1 MSTATDTRVKELADL
16 FVRFLETNTAPE
28 GLFTDDVFLDLTLP
42 QWRLQARGPEEIVA
56 MRRRS
61 HPFLGTVPRHR
72 LDATPTGFVL
82 EFEESWEDG
91 QGTWYCRELMRAD
104 VRDGR
109 IAEAAVYCT
118 GDWDQATRA
127 AHAREVV
134 LLRP

>member
-1 MSTATDTRVKELADL
+1 MSTATDTRVRELADL
-16 FVRFLETNTAPE
+16 FVRFLRTGTAPE

-42 QWRLQARGPEEIVA
+42 QWRLQARGREEAVA
-56 MRRRS
+56 LRRRG
-61 HPFLGTVPRHR
+61 HPAPGTVPRHR

-82 EFEESWEDG
+82 EFEETWEDA

-118 GDWDQATRA
+118 GDWDQATRD